1 MPVNFQYVI
10 DFLSIKKN
18 MFLEKFVSFVLINQL
33 LPNVFFSEGGHFAIE
48 HTTLVGVWL

>member
-10 DFLSIKKN
+10 DILSIKN
-18 MFLEKFVSFVLINQL
+18 MFLEKFVSFVVINSL

-48 HTTLVGVWL
+48 HITLVGV